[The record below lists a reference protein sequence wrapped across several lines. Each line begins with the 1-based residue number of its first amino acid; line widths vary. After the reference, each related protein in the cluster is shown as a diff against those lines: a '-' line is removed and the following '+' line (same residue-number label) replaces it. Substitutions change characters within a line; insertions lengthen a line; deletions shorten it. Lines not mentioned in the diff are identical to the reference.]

1 MSRQRSQKESIH
13 GKVGVFEGNV
23 KGKKRLE
30 KSVNE
35 STNDKSQYVFTC
47 CGSKDSPR
55 DPWWYDA
62 SAAYRIGRVAAAD
75 DGDEGGVAA
84 GPR

>member
-1 MSRQRSQKESIH
+1 MSI
-13 GKVGVFEGNV
+13 
-23 KGKKRLE
+23 
-30 KSVNE
+30 
-35 STNDKSQYVFTC
+35 YIYIYIFTC
-47 CGSKDSPR
+47 CVSKDSPR

-62 SAAYRIGRVAAAD
+62 WAAYRIGRVAAAD